1 MIDNVVNMIEG
12 IKNRV
17 DPDVLEAGADPL
29 G

>member
-12 IKNRV
+12 LKNRV
-17 DPDVLEAGADPL
+17 DPEVLAAGADPL